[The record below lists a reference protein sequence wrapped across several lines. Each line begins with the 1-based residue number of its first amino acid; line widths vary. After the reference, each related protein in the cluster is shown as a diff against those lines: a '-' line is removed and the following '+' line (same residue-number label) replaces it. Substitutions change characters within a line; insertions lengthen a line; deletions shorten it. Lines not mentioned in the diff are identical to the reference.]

1 MRRTRIVLGIVI
13 ALVGLVWLGQGL
25 GLLPGSVMSGSA
37 FWAVVGAAL
46 TIGGGLLLVLER
58 RRGV

>member
-1 MRRTRIVLGIVI
+1 MRRTRIALAVVM
-13 ALVGLVWLGQGL
+13 ALVGLIWLGQGV

-46 TIGGGLLLVLER
+46 VIGGALLLVLER
-58 RRGV
+58 RRR

>member
-25 GLLPGSVMSGSA
+25 GVLPGTLMSGSA

-46 TIGGGLLLVLER
+46 VLGGGLLLVVER
-58 RRGV
+58 RRRG

>member
-25 GLLPGSVMSGSA
+25 GLLPGTLMSGSA
-37 FWAVVGAAL
+37 FWAAVGAAL
-46 TIGGGLLLVLER
+46 VIGGGLLLVVER
-58 RRGV
+58 RRPG